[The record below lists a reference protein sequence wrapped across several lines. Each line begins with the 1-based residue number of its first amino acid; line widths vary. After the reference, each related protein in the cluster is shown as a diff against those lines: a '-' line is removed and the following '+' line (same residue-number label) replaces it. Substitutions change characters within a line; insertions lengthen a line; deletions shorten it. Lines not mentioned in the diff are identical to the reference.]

1 MRTFLENG
9 AWFVMTS
16 LFMTG
21 TVIVMAKAIGTP
33 LI

>member
-16 LFMTG
+16 FLMTG
-21 TVIVMAKAIGTP
+21 TVIVVAKAIGTP